1 MAIINKVQHKSWNKF
16 QARYLDWDLD
26 YSFYQVLSSTATNRT
41 QYICPLINDRI
52 IVLHIAVNLPI
63 STCVEAKQLHMTK
76 HQKRAEP

>member
-26 YSFYQVLSSTATNRT
+26 YSFYQVLSSTAMNRT

-52 IVLHIAVNLPI
+52 IVLHIAVNFANQHLCR
-63 STCVEAKQLHMTK
+63 SKAVAYD
-76 HQKRAEP
+76 